1 MGDTRGLSRQY
12 GRAISEWRAQSWSR
26 LEELLREQHRTDML
40 QVLAYANL
48 ACTPKV
54 IACLTYP
61 CSPESWHS
69 LKKRGR
75 LIHRASLSAGSRSV
89 QLWLTA
95 VPMAAAVDAISTS
108 IADELRIA
116 LGWL

>member
-1 MGDTRGLSRQY
+1 MTKTKAKVTKAVKARTSGLR
-12 GRAISEWRAQSWSR
+12 
-26 LEELLREQHRTDML
+26 

-69 LKKRGR
+69 LKERGR
-75 LIHRASLSAGSRSV
+75 LIHRASLFR
-89 QLWLTA
+89 WRA
-95 VPMAAAVDAISTS
+95 VGAVMAHGGTYG
-108 IADELRIA
+108 RR
-116 LGWL
+116 G

>member
-1 MGDTRGLSRQY
+1 
-12 GRAISEWRAQSWSR
+12 
-26 LEELLREQHRTDML
+26 ML

-48 ACTPKV
+48 ASTPKV

-69 LKKRGR
+69 LKNRGR

-95 VPMAAAVDAISTS
+95 VPMAAAVDAISTP

-116 LGWL
+116 LGRL